1 MSTPRLTVVG
11 LGPAGPDLVSAGVRA
26 LVDATPP
33 QRRYAR
39 TDRHP
44 AVVVLGEHRSFDE
57 VYDQADHLQQVYPAI
72 VERLVAATA
81 DGDVLYAV
89 PGSPLVAE
97 RTVELLRVEAAAGR
111 FELVV
116 EPALSFLDLVWA
128 RLGVDP
134 LAAGVRLVDGQRFAS
149 EAAGERGPLLVAQCD
164 SADVLSDI
172 KLAVEDGPT
181 QPVTVLQRLGLADES
196 VFEVDWHD
204 LDRVIAADHLT
215 SIWIPQLAAPVGA
228 ELVRFDELMR
238 TLRAEC
244 PWDRVQTHATL
255 RQYLI
260 EETYEV
266 LEVLDRLA
274 VEPED
279 DEAVNQLEEELGDL
293 LMQVVFHA
301 TLATE
306 SGWFTLA
313 DVARGIHDKLVRRH
327 PHVFG
332 GAEALDAD
340 AVKVTWE
347 QIKAA
352 EKRTGTPEDSPAGP
366 VDPFAGVVVGMP
378 SLQLAAKVARRSAR
392 IGMGY
397 PTIEDAWADVLAELD
412 ELRQAAGPGER
423 EGELG
428 DVLYAMTNLARHLD
442 VDPEQ
447 ALRGSVTRLRTRVA
461 HMAELAHPYQLA
473 DLDDATRS
481 DLWAKAK
488 RATG

>member
-1 MSTPRLTVVG
+1 MTKPRLTVVG
-11 LGPAGPDLVSAGVRA
+11 LGPAGPDLVGAGVPA
-26 LVDATPP
+26 LVAATPP
-33 QRRYAR
+33 DRRYTR

-44 AVVVLGEHRSFDE
+44 AVAVLGEHRSFDE
-57 VYDQADHLQQVYPAI
+57 VYDNADHLVDVYPAI
-72 VERLVAATA
+72 VARLVAAA
-81 DGDVLYAV
+81 AEGDVLYAV
-89 PGSPLVAE
+89 PGSPSVAE
-97 RTVELLRVEAAAGR
+97 RTVELLRAEAVAGTID
-111 FELVV
+111 LVV
-116 EPALSFLDLVWA
+116 EPALSFLDLVWT
-128 RLGVDP
+128 RMGIDP

-172 KLAVEDGPT
+172 KLAVEDGPDR
-181 QPVTVLQRLGLADES
+181 PVTVLQRLGLADES
-196 VFEVDWHD
+196 IFEVDWHD
-204 LDRVIAADHLT
+204 LDRAVVADHLT
-215 SIWIPQLAAPVGA
+215 SIWIPQLAVPVGL
-228 ELVRFDELMR
+228 EMIRFAELMR

-255 RQYLI
+255 RPYLI

-274 VEPED
+274 SAPAD
-279 DEAVNQLEEELGDL
+279 DVAIDQLEEELGDV

-301 TLATE
+301 TLAAE

-332 GAEALDAD
+332 GAEAADAA

-352 EKRTGTPEDSPAGP
+352 EKEATAGDGP
-366 VDPFAGVVVGMP
+366 TDHFAGVVLGMP
-378 SLQLAAKVARRSAR
+378 SLQLAAKVARRTTR
-392 IGMGY
+392 IGMGF
-397 PTIEDAWADVLAELD
+397 PTVEDAWADVLAELD
-412 ELRQAAGPGER
+412 ELRQAPTPHER

-428 DVLYAMTNLARHLD
+428 DVLYAMTNLARHLE

-447 ALRGSVTRLRTRVA
+447 ALRGAVGRQRTRVA
-461 HMAELAHPYQLA
+461 HMARLAHPFELA

-481 DLWAKAK
+481 ELWAKAK
-488 RATG
+488 RALG